1 MEQKKLYDP
10 GKDPIALI
18 ITASFIL
25 FIILGL
31 MASRPSSNCI
41 ENNTFE
47 YNQYSAEFYDDGTF
61 LQMSFLMGDTVKYTG
76 GWRLKEQ
83 ELSTSIGWSSNGTG
97 IFKVMKYQVEC
108 DKLIK
113 DDLTLYLKE

>member
-18 ITASFIL
+18 IAASFIL
-25 FIILGL
+25 CIILGL
-31 MASRPSSNCI
+31 MASRPSSNCV

-61 LQMSFLMGDTVKYTG
+61 LQKSFITGDTVKYQG
-76 GWRLKEQ
+76 RWRIKDQ
-83 ELSTSIGWSSNGTG
+83 ELSTSIGWSSNGSG
-97 IFKVMKYQVEC
+97 IFKVMKYEVEC
-108 DKLIK
+108 DKIVK
-113 DDLTLYLKE
+113 DDLTLYLKD